1 MPDDAAL
8 PSLHARQVLKLL
20 KEHHNVLVSGPPGTG
35 KSLLLNEVARWFPA
49 AAHPGHDPEGAIPLP
64 EGLVITP
71 EEADEWLPSPE
82 RDDRRV
88 FQTALHAGSK
98 YREFMRG
105 LVPAVGAA
113 GTFSVS
119 SGILYRAALVG
130 LSDQGAALLVVDEI
144 NRGPAIQVFGDVIV
158 ALEGDKRLDPAG
170 DPKDTTQWIEV
181 LDDDGKPESF
191 AFPHHLYV
199 LAAMNQADTSVEP
212 LDVAFQRRFEHFK
225 LAPDVDVLRE
235 FFSVEDEGGG
245 LPDTPGGAADV
256 YRAAVRAWEKV
267 NDRIALGRGQEFS
280 LGHGVFMDRSD
291 APPAG
296 SADEALDYVR
306 PAWRTLRNHI
316 DEVFFGHARGAGAA
330 LNVGAPGHPFTLVE
344 TFFAGD
350 PVVVLREDDDD
361 LYKLLVAVAR
371 DDAE

>member
-1 MPDDAAL
+1 MAEGVL

-20 KEHHNVLVSGPPGTG
+20 KEHHNVLISGPPGTG

-49 AAHPGHDPEGAIPLP
+49 TAHPGHDPEGDIPLP

-71 EEADEWLPSPE
+71 EHADEWLPSPE
-82 RDDRRV
+82 REDRHV
-88 FQTALHAGSK
+88 FQTALHSGSK

-105 LVPAVGAA
+105 LVPAVGTA
-113 GTFSVS
+113 GTFTLSK
-119 SGILYRAALVG
+119 GILYRAALVG
-130 LSDQGAALLVVDEI
+130 LSDDGAAMLVVDEI

-158 ALEGDKRLDPAG
+158 ALEGDKRLDVDG
-170 DPKDTTQWIEV
+170 VPKKTTQWIEV
-181 LDDDGKPESF
+181 PDDNGTPERF
-191 AFPHHLYV
+191 AFPYHLYV

-225 LAPDVDVLRE
+225 LAPDDEVLRE
-235 FFSVEDEGGG
+235 FFSLEESSGE
-245 LPDTPGGAADV
+245 LPDLPGDAADV
-256 YRAAVRAWEKV
+256 YRAAIRAWAKV
-267 NDRIALGRGQEFS
+267 NARIALGRGQEFT
-280 LGHGVFMDRSD
+280 LGHGVFMDRSH
-291 APPAG
+291 APPEEGA
-296 SADEALDYVR
+296 EQALAYIR

-330 LNVGAPGHPFTLVE
+330 LNVGATGHPFTLVE

-350 PVVVLREDDDD
+350 PVVVLREDGDNN
-361 LYKLLVAVAR
+361 LYKLLLAVAR

>member
-1 MPDDAAL
+1 MADEPAL

-20 KEHHNVLVSGPPGTG
+20 KEHHNVLISGPPGTG

-49 AAHPGHDPEGAIPLP
+49 TAHPGHDPEGPIPLP

-82 RDDRRV
+82 RSDRSV
-88 FQTALHAGSK
+88 FPTALHAGSK
-98 YREFMRG
+98 YRDFMRG
-105 LVPAVGAA
+105 LVPAVGEA
-113 GTFSVS
+113 GIFTVS
-119 SGILYRAALVG
+119 RGILYRAALVG
-130 LSDQGAALLVVDEI
+130 LEEDGAALLVVDEV

-158 ALEGDKRLDPAG
+158 ALEGDKRLDPDGA
-170 DPKDTTQWIEV
+170 PSDTTQFLEV
-181 LDDDGKPESF
+181 LDDNGDFQRF
-191 AFPHHLYV
+191 AFPHHLYL

-225 LAPDVDVLRE
+225 LSPDASVLHE
-235 FFSVEDEGGG
+235 FFDIEDADEALAVEPAD
-245 LPDTPGGAADV
+245 AAEV
-256 YRAAVRAWEKV
+256 YRAAVRAWSRV
-267 NDRIALGRGQEFS
+267 NARIALGRGQEFT
-280 LGHGVFMDRSD
+280 LGHGVFMDRND
-291 APPAG
+291 APPT
-296 SADEALDYVR
+296 DDVNDALDYVR
-306 PAWRTLRNHI
+306 PAWRTIRNHI

-330 LNVGAPGHPFTLVE
+330 LNVGVPGHPFTLVE

-361 LYKLLVAVAR
+361 LYRLLIAVAR